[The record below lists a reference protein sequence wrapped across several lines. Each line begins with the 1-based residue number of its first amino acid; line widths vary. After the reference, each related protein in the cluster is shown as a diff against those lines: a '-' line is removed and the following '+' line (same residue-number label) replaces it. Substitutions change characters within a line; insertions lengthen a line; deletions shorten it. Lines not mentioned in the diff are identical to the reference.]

1 MLLACTLLVCIIGM
15 TAHYSKVLLL
25 MLDGLRWDLFG
36 LDLPELKKVEEAGV
50 KAEWMDG
57 VFITTTI
64 PSTFS
69 MATGKSRIRVYVIL
83 FTFLL
88 NVLNSYP
95 KINQI
100 LSQLIF
106 YFGSPCL

>member
-1 MLLACTLLVCIIGM
+1 MAVKSLLLACTLLICITGL
-15 TAHYSKVLLL
+15 AAQHGKVLLL

-57 VFITTTI
+57 VFITLTI

-69 MATGKSRIRVYVIL
+69 MATGKNRKCVICL
-83 FTFLL
+83 SL
-88 NVLNSYP
+88 NHYLKSY
-95 KINQI
+95 I
-100 LSQLIF
+100 
-106 YFGSPCL
+106 